1 MHGSFNISLR
11 YLKNYNTR
19 KMKIPNRLMP
29 LGYIVLEWIIADVTS
44 VLRQAAQYTSW
55 KHEDFVAITEELYF
69 TF

>member
-1 MHGSFNISLR
+1 
-11 YLKNYNTR
+11 
-19 KMKIPNRLMP
+19 MKIPNTLMP

-55 KHEDFVAITEELYF
+55 KHEYFVAITEELYF